1 MAILLD
7 RPATRRCVRLF
18 DDDYEFLALV
28 ARANAIS
35 RDAIIRQIISNHVR
49 ALRQREA
56 EALKNLDVLSAN
68 LCDLDLDLCDLD
80 VEGK

>member
-28 ARANAIS
+28 ARANQIS

-49 ALRQREA
+49 NLRQRET
-56 EALKNLDVLSAN
+56 EALKTLDILSPDLDDE
-68 LCDLDLDLCDLD
+68 LCDLGLGG
-80 VEGK
+80 E